1 MAERFS
7 GHPGFPVVALALHAA
22 RLDCLLEAA
31 LAAFDL
37 DLIGP
42 AEERETWWWIYS
54 ITTRRIQLPLR
65 DTWTAKWAES
75 WSFLAGAMQ
84 YVGGCDCFLGSHI
97 AFDDDTAET
106 AYPEAHQGTLQSA
119 AQMGAKT
126 PDTVRRFK
134 GPEWVAADLRSL
146 V

>member
-1 MAERFS
+1 MYKTLVTPLRNRARQRRDYLSLSFAWHERAVMAERFS

-84 YVGGCDCFLGSHI
+84 YVGGCDCFLG
-97 AFDDDTAET
+97 
-106 AYPEAHQGTLQSA
+106 
-119 AQMGAKT
+119 
-126 PDTVRRFK
+126 
-134 GPEWVAADLRSL
+134 
-146 V
+146 